1 VKRSG
6 TTGTPPPH
14 ASAPERA
21 TETDGI
27 ETFRRPAGACRI
39 CLEKPVVVTTGYNS
53 AKPPAFKQRNF
64 FSPSFHV
71 GNEEKSIAFP

>member
-1 VKRSG
+1 VVKRSG

-27 ETFRRPAGACRI
+27 ETFRRPAGTCRI
-39 CLEKPVVVTTGYNS
+39 FGTDPVVCTTGFQ
-53 AKPPAFKQRNF
+53 ATELFPPR
-64 FSPSFHV
+64 SHV